1 MKKTIK
7 QRFFLSLCL
16 LMLFSLFGGGNLAWA
31 EGKTVTYTVSSTS
44 AVTTSGTAP
53 SGSSATFKNT
63 CSTKKQLTKGDKMT
77 LTLSGYAGQKITGLT
92 LSMKSNTNKGA
103 GYLDVKAGTKQL
115 AAIGSSTN
123 GLKFND
129 PAWNGKWSTS
139 YVDVK
144 VPLLVDT
151 YIIKNDEK
159 VVIVIGATA
168 NSLYC
173 ESFELT
179 YEAGGS
185 TPSITTSSS
194 ELTFGNVETSSSK
207 QLSFTLS
214 GQNLT
219 ADASLSITGTDAG
232 YFSVAPTSVS
242 QTDGTIAETDVT
254 VTYAPTAA
262 GTHTATLTIGSGTT
276 IKEISLSGTGIA
288 PLSNYNVSWMV
299 NGAPYTT
306 GNPSTSVKSGGRV
319 TALPTEPDAI
329 GSKVFV
335 GWTNA
340 EIAAAQPTAPT
351 VLFTTP
357 EDAPA
362 VTGEVTYY
370 AVFATQSDSPTTEVL
385 SQTLAYDTWTY
396 GGSTTN
402 KGSYRLFHTGGY
414 VQSKSFDLSTLSKV
428 VVYGGTFGGSGNN
441 KLNIGD
447 GNNTWK
453 DVTVSGSEETGVNTF
468 TGRSPLSGEG
478 VLKITSQSGT
488 ATGKTVTGVRISKV
502 DIYTLA
508 YSYTDYVTTISTSAA
523 TVTFDAGANG
533 TCATASL
540 TETAAGAGVTLPEC
554 VGNEGYRFMGWS
566 TSETPTSADAGQA
579 GETYYPSADCTLYA
593 YYKQLYTVS
602 IEEPAN
608 GTIEVKHGENEV
620 ANGDNFLAGDV
631 LTITATPA
639 AGYKFRNLQVED
651 GSTHTYTASNV
662 KEWTMNE
669 ANITISAKFDEITYS
684 TITKVVNGVPTTEQ
698 VENGTEISFTD
709 PEAASIPTG
718 YVFMGWTETP
728 VVGTQLDAP
737 TLVSSPVTASTDAT
751 YYAVFAVAKETTVVF
766 DPNKVKSNSELT
778 WEQNGI
784 TLKLS
789 SGTLY
794 TTGTPKTFTVYNGST
809 NNFTV
814 TSTVGNLKQLTATIS
829 GTNYKINS
837 LGLTSGAKLTTSGT
851 TQTITFTRDLTEVV
865 CPATSGNQIRLTKL
879 EVQAVASPT
888 DYCTTI
894 PDVELAV
901 GATGYATLYYSNF
914 DLVVPENTEAYTFGS
929 VDGALVESKTYA
941 EGTVIPA
948 GEAVVVYTINTVPCT
963 LNFKKGI
970 ATLAR
975 DASSQLAGTD
985 EETAITPDADYYFY
999 GLSLNSSNDVN
1010 SVGFYWM
1017 TTDGAAFPNGA
1028 HKAYL
1033 KILKSEFTGAM
1044 AVKGFAFKGTTTG
1057 VESVESNNHA
1067 PQVIYDLAGRRV
1079 SKAEKGIYIINGKKV
1094 IK

>member
-16 LMLFSLFGGGNLAWA
+16 LMLFSFFGGCNLAWA
-31 EGKTVTYTVSSTS
+31 EGTTVTYTVSSKS

-63 CSTKKQLTKGDKMT
+63 YSGSIKEQLTKGDKMT

-92 LSMKSNTNKGA
+92 LYMKSNKSDGS
-103 GYLDVKAGTKQL
+103 GYLDVKADKKQL
-115 AAIGSSTN
+115 AAIGSSKSGVSFSN
-123 GLKFND
+123 A
-129 PAWNGKWSTS
+129 AWHGSYSQS

-144 VPLLVDT
+144 VSLDKT
-151 YIIKNDEK
+151 YIIQNGED
-159 VVIVIGATA
+159 VVIVIGATV

-173 ESFELT
+173 QSFTLT

-185 TPSITTSSS
+185 STP
-194 ELTFGNVETSSSK
+194 L
-207 QLSFTLS
+207 
-214 GQNLT
+214 
-219 ADASLSITGTDAG
+219 
-232 YFSVAPTSVS
+232 PT
-242 QTDGTIAETDVT
+242 
-254 VTYAPTAA
+254 
-262 GTHTATLTIGSGTT
+262 
-276 IKEISLSGTGIA
+276 
-288 PLSNYNVSWMV
+288 YNVSWKV
-299 NGAPYTT
+299 NGEPAI
-306 GNPSTSVKSGGRV
+306 GNPSTSVKSGESV
-319 TALPTEPDAI
+319 TALPTKPAAI

-414 VQSKSFDLSTLSKV
+414 VQSKRFDLSTLSKV

-468 TGRSPLSGEG
+468 TGGSPLSGEG

-508 YSYTDYVTTISTSAA
+508 YSYTDYVTTISSSPV
-523 TVTFDAGANG
+523 TVTFNAGANG

-566 TSETPTSADAGQA
+566 TSETLTSADAGQA

-593 YYKQLYTVS
+593 YYKQQYTVT

-620 ANGDNFLAGDV
+620 ASGDNFLAGDV

-684 TITKVVNGVPTTEQ
+684 TITKVVNGVSTTEQ
-698 VENGTEISFTD
+698 VENGTEIPFTD
-709 PEAASIPTG
+709 PEASAIPTG

-766 DPNKVKSNSELT
+766 DPNTVESNRELT

-789 SGTLY
+789 AGQLY
-794 TTGTPKTFTVYNGST
+794 TTGTPKTFTVTKGST

-829 GTNYKINS
+829 GTNYKINIS
-837 LGLTSGAKLTTSGT
+837 GLTDGAKLTTNGT
-851 TQTITFTRDLTEVV
+851 TQTITFTQDLTEVV
-865 CPATSGNQIRLTKL
+865 CPATRKNQIRLTKL

-894 PDVELAV
+894 PDVQLSV

-929 VDGALVESKTYA
+929 VDGALVESKRYE

-948 GEAVVVYTINTVPCT
+948 GEAVVVYTANDVPCT

-970 ATLAR
+970 ATAAC

-999 GLSLNSSNDVN
+999 GLSLNSSNDLN

-1017 TTDGAAFPNGA
+1017 TTDGAAFTNGA

-1033 KILKSEFTGAM
+1033 KILKSEFTGMLAI
-1044 AVKGFAFKGTTTG
+1044 KGFAFNGTTTG
-1057 VESVESNNHA
+1057 VESVESSNHA
-1067 PQVIYDLAGRRV
+1067 PQPIYDLTGRRV

>member
-31 EGKTVTYTVSSTS
+31 QGTTVTYTVSSQS
-44 AVTTSGTAP
+44 AVTTTSGTAP
-53 SGSSATFKNT
+53 DVSSATFTNT
-63 CSTKKQLTKGDKMT
+63 YSTKDQLTKGNKMT

-92 LSMKSNTNKGA
+92 LSMKSNKSSGA

-115 AAIGSSTN
+115 AAIGSSTGGVSFSN
-123 GLKFND
+123 T
-129 PAWNGKWSTS
+129 AWHGSWSQS
-139 YVDVK
+139 YVDVE
-144 VPLLVDT
+144 VSLSDDT
-151 YIIKNDEK
+151 YIIQDGEK
-159 VVIVIGATA
+159 VVIVIGATTS
-168 NSLYC
+168 SLFC
-173 ESFELT
+173 QSFTLT

-185 TPSITTSSS
+185 STP
-194 ELTFGNVETSSSK
+194 LP
-207 QLSFTLS
+207 
-214 GQNLT
+214 
-219 ADASLSITGTDAG
+219 D
-232 YFSVAPTSVS
+232 
-242 QTDGTIAETDVT
+242 
-254 VTYAPTAA
+254 
-262 GTHTATLTIGSGTT
+262 
-276 IKEISLSGTGIA
+276 
-288 PLSNYNVSWMV
+288 YNVSWMV
-299 NGAPYTT
+299 NGASYTA
-306 GNPSTSVKSGGRV
+306 GDPSTSVKSGGRV
-319 TALPTEPDAI
+319 TALPTEPAAI
-329 GSKVFV
+329 GSKEFV

-340 EIAAAQPTAPT
+340 PIAAAQPTAPT

-396 GGSTTN
+396 GGSTTD
-402 KGSYRLFHTGGY
+402 KGTINPSYRLFHEGGY
-414 VQSKSFDLSTLSKV
+414 VQSKSFDLSTLTQV
-428 VVYGGTFGGSGNN
+428 VVYGGTFGGDDYNT
-441 KLNIGD
+441 LEIGD
-447 GNNTWK
+447 GTNIWK
-453 DVTVSGSEETGVNTF
+453 TVTVSGSSQTGKNIF
-468 TGRSPLSGEG
+468 TDGSPLSGEG

-488 ATGKTVTGVRISKV
+488 TSDKGVRISKIE
-502 DIYTLA
+502 IYTLS
-508 YSYTDYVTTISTSAA
+508 YSYTDYVTTISSSPV
-523 TVTFDAGANG
+523 TVTFNAGANG
-533 TCATASL
+533 TCATESL
-540 TETAAGAGVTLPEC
+540 TETAAGAGVTLPACEA
-554 VGNEGYRFMGWS
+554 NAGYQFVGWS

-579 GETYYPSADCTLYA
+579 GATYYPSKDRMLYA
-593 YYKQLYTVS
+593 YYKKLYTVT

-608 GTIEVKHGENEV
+608 GTIVVKHGENVV
-620 ANGDNFLAGDV
+620 ASGEQFVAGDV

-639 AGYKFRNLQVED
+639 EGYKFRYVQVED
-651 GSTHTYTASNV
+651 GTPHTYTASNV
-662 KEWTMNE
+662 KEWTMAE

-684 TITKVVNGVPTTEQ
+684 TITKVVNGVSTTEQ

-718 YVFMGWTETP
+718 YVFMGWTATA
-728 VVGTQLDAP
+728 VDGKQDDAP
-737 TLVSSPVTASTDAT
+737 TLVSSPVKASTDAT

-766 DPNKVKSNSELT
+766 DPNTVESNSGLT

-789 SGTLY
+789 RGQLY
-794 TTGTPKTFTVYNGST
+794 TKGTPKTFTVDKGSE

-814 TSTVGNLKQLTATIS
+814 TSTVGNLKKLTATIS

-837 LGLTSGAKLTTSGT
+837 SGLTSGAKLTTNGT
-851 TQTITFTRDLTEVV
+851 TQTITFTQDLTEVV
-865 CPATSGNQIRLTKL
+865 CPATRGYQIRLTKL

-894 PDVELAV
+894 PDVQLAV
-901 GATGYATLYYSNF
+901 GATSYATLYYSNF
-914 DLVVPENTEAYTFGS
+914 DLVVPENAEAYTFGS
-929 VDGALVESKTYA
+929 VDGTLMESKTYA

-970 ATLAR
+970 ATVDC

-985 EETAITPDADYYFY
+985 EETKIASDADYYFY
-999 GLSLNSSNDVN
+999 GLSLNSNSDIN

-1017 TTDGAAFPNGA
+1017 VDGGAAFTNGA

-1033 KILKSEFTGAM
+1033 KIPKSEFASTQP
-1044 AVKGFAFKGTTTG
+1044 VKGFAFKGTTTG
-1057 VESVESNNHA
+1057 VESVESSNNA
-1067 PQVIYDLAGRRV
+1067 PQAIYDLTGRRV

>member
-31 EGKTVTYTVSSTS
+31 EGKTVTYTVSSKS
-44 AVTTSGTAP
+44 AVTSTSDTAP
-53 SGSSATFKNT
+53 DGSSATFTNT
-63 CSTKKQLTKGDKMT
+63 YSTKEQLTKNNKMT

-92 LSMKSNTNKGA
+92 LSMKSNSSSGA

-115 AAIGSSTN
+115 AAIGSSKSGVSFSN
-123 GLKFND
+123 A
-129 PAWNGKWSTS
+129 AWHGSYSTS
-139 YVDVK
+139 YVNVK
-144 VPLLVDT
+144 VSLSDDT
-151 YIIKNDEK
+151 YIIQKGED

-173 ESFELT
+173 QSFTLT
-179 YEAGGS
+179 YESGGS
-185 TPSITTSSS
+185 S
-194 ELTFGNVETSSSK
+194 E
-207 QLSFTLS
+207 
-214 GQNLT
+214 
-219 ADASLSITGTDAG
+219 
-232 YFSVAPTSVS
+232 
-242 QTDGTIAETDVT
+242 
-254 VTYAPTAA
+254 
-262 GTHTATLTIGSGTT
+262 
-276 IKEISLSGTGIA
+276 
-288 PLSNYNVSWMV
+288 PLPNYNVSWMV
-299 NGAPYTT
+299 NGESYTT
-306 GNPSTSVKSGGRV
+306 GNPSTSVKEGESV
-319 TALPTEPDAI
+319 TVLPTEPAAI
-329 GSKVFV
+329 GSKEFV

-340 EIAAAQPTAPT
+340 PIAAAQPTAPT

-362 VTGEVTYY
+362 VTGKVTYY
-370 AVFATQSDSPTTEVL
+370 AVFATQSDALTEVL

-396 GGSTTN
+396 GGSTTD

-414 VQSKSFDLSTLSKV
+414 VQSKSFDLSTLTKV
-428 VVYGGTFGGSGNN
+428 VVYGGTFGGDGYNT
-441 KLNIGD
+441 LEIGD
-447 GNNTWK
+447 DTHIWK
-453 DVTVSGSEETGVNTF
+453 TVKVSGKEETGVNTF
-468 TGRSPLSGEG
+468 TKGSALSGKG
-478 VLKITSQSGT
+478 VLKITSKSGT
-488 ATGKTVTGVRISKV
+488 ASDKGVRISKV

-508 YSYTDYVTTISTSAA
+508 HSYTDYVTTISSSPV
-523 TVTFDAGANG
+523 TVTFNAGANG
-533 TCATASL
+533 TCETPSL
-540 TETAAGAGVTLPEC
+540 TETSAGAGVTLPVC
-554 VGNEGYRFMGWS
+554 VAKEGYKFVGWS
-566 TSETPTSADAGQA
+566 TSKTPTSADVGQA
-579 GETYYPSADCTLYA
+579 GDTYYPSADCTLYA
-593 YYKQLYTVS
+593 YYKQLYTVT
-602 IEEPAN
+602 INEPAN
-608 GTIEVKHGENEV
+608 GTIEVKHGENVV
-620 ANGDNFLAGDV
+620 ASGDKFLAGDV

-639 AGYKFRNLQVED
+639 EGYKFRNLQVED

-669 ANITISAKFDEITYS
+669 ANITISAHFDKITYS
-684 TITKVVNGVPTTEQ
+684 TITKVVNGVPTPEL

-728 VVGTQLDAP
+728 VVGTQLNAP

-766 DPNKVKSNSELT
+766 DPNTVESNPKLT

-789 SGTLY
+789 AGQLY
-794 TTGTPKTFTVYNGST
+794 TGTTKTFTVTNGSA

-829 GTNYKINS
+829 GKNYKINS
-837 LGLTSGAKLTTSGT
+837 SGLTDGAKLTTNGT
-851 TQTITFTRDLTEVV
+851 TQTITFTQDLTEVV
-865 CPATSGNQIRLTKL
+865 CPATRDYQIRLTNL

-894 PDVELAV
+894 PDVQLAV

-929 VDGALVESKTYA
+929 VDGALVESKRYD

-948 GEAVVVYTINTVPCT
+948 GEAVVVHTTNDVPCT
-963 LNFKKGI
+963 LNFKQGV
-970 ATLAR
+970 ALAAC
-975 DASSQLAGTD
+975 DTNNQLSGTD
-985 EETAITPDADYYFY
+985 EATAITPDADYYFY
-999 GLSLNSSNDVN
+999 GLSLNSSNDIN

-1017 TTDGAAFPNGA
+1017 AADGAAFTNGA

-1033 KILKSEFTGAM
+1033 KIPKSEFTGMLAI
-1044 AVKGFAFKGTTTG
+1044 KGFAFNGTTTG
-1057 VESVESNNHA
+1057 VESVESSNHA

>member
-16 LMLFSLFGGGNLAWA
+16 LMLFSLFGGCNLAWA
-31 EGKTVTYTVSSTS
+31 QGTRVVYKVSSTS

-53 SGSSATFKNT
+53 DGSSATFTNT
-63 CSTKKQLTKGDKMT
+63 YSTKEQLTKNNKMT

-92 LSMKSNTNKGA
+92 LSMKSNSSSGA

-115 AAIGSSTN
+115 AAIGSSSSGVN
-123 GLKFND
+123 FNNKS
-129 PAWNGKWSTS
+129 WHGSYSKS
-139 YVDVK
+139 YVNVEVSLSD
-144 VPLLVDT
+144 DT
-151 YIIKNDEK
+151 YIIQKGED

-168 NSLYC
+168 SSLFC
-173 ESFELT
+173 QSFTLT

-185 TPSITTSSS
+185 S
-194 ELTFGNVETSSSK
+194 E
-207 QLSFTLS
+207 
-214 GQNLT
+214 
-219 ADASLSITGTDAG
+219 
-232 YFSVAPTSVS
+232 
-242 QTDGTIAETDVT
+242 
-254 VTYAPTAA
+254 
-262 GTHTATLTIGSGTT
+262 
-276 IKEISLSGTGIA
+276 
-288 PLSNYNVSWMV
+288 PLPDYNVSWMV
-299 NGAPYTT
+299 NGASYTD
-306 GNPSTSVKSGGRV
+306 GDPSTSVKSGERV
-319 TALPTEPDAI
+319 TALPTEPAAI
-329 GSKVFV
+329 GTKKFV

-340 EIAAAQPTAPT
+340 QIAAAQPTAPA

-357 EDAPA
+357 ENAPA
-362 VTGEVTYY
+362 VTDHVTYY
-370 AVFATQSDSPTTEVL
+370 AVFATGSVTSDAKSLSDITDGGVYHIVATQSGTNYYLKANQKEG
-385 SQTLAYDTWTY
+385 A
-396 GGSTTN
+396 GKRGSTTKVAEAGEFILEGSGDTWAIKVKGTEYYMALN
-402 KGSYRLFHTGGY
+402 NSTSASVIYQKDAVKYTVTDKTNAMKFVIGKRQLCLNGGTTSNFGSYADTYDGA
-414 VQSKSFDLSTLSKV
+414 
-428 VVYGGTFGGSGNN
+428 VYIWLKG
-441 KLNIGD
+441 IG
-447 GNNTWK
+447 
-453 DVTVSGSEETGVNTF
+453 
-468 TGRSPLSGEG
+468 
-478 VLKITSQSGT
+478 
-488 ATGKTVTGVRISKV
+488 
-502 DIYTLA
+502 
-508 YSYTDYVTTISTSAA
+508 SYTDYVTTISSSPV
-523 TVTFDAGANG
+523 TVTFNAGANG

-540 TETAAGAGVTLPEC
+540 TETAAGAGVTLPAC
-554 VGNEGYRFMGWS
+554 AKEGYKFVGWS

-579 GETYYPSADCTLYA
+579 GETYHPSVDCTLYA
-593 YYKQLYTVS
+593 YYKQLYTVT

-608 GTIEVKHGENEV
+608 GTIVVKHGENV
-620 ANGDNFLAGDV
+620 VNNSDKFVAGDV

-639 AGYKFRNLQVED
+639 EGYKFRYVQVED
-651 GSTHTYTASNV
+651 GTPHTYTASNV
-662 KEWTMNE
+662 KEWTMAE

-684 TITKVVNGVPTTEQ
+684 TITKVVNGVSTPEL
-698 VENGTEISFTD
+698 VENGTEIPFTN
-709 PEAASIPTG
+709 PNAASIPTG

-766 DPNKVKSNSELT
+766 DPNTVESNPELT

-789 SGTLY
+789 AGRLY
-794 TTGTPKTFTVYNGST
+794 TETPKTFTVYNGSK

-829 GTNYKINS
+829 GTDYKINS
-837 LGLTSGAKLTTSGT
+837 SKLTSGAKLTTNGT
-851 TQTITFTRDLTEVV
+851 TQTITFTQDLTEVV
-865 CPATSGNQIRLTKL
+865 CPATSDYQIRLTRL

-929 VDGALVESKTYA
+929 VDGALVESKRYE

-970 ATLAR
+970 ATAAC

-985 EETAITPDADYYFY
+985 EKTAITPDGAYYFY
-999 GLSLNSSNDVN
+999 GLSLNSGNDIN

-1017 TTDGAAFPNGA
+1017 VADGAAFTNGA

-1033 KILKSEFTGAM
+1033 KIKKSEFASTQP
-1044 AVKGFAFKGTTTG
+1044 VKGFAFKGTTTG
-1057 VESVESNNHA
+1057 VESVESSNHA
-1067 PQVIYDLAGRRV
+1067 PQTIYDLAGRRV

>member
-31 EGKTVTYTVSSTS
+31 KGKTVTYTVSTKSVVT
-44 AVTTSGTAP
+44 TTSGTAP

-63 CSTKKQLTKGDKMT
+63 YSGSIKEQLTKGDKMT
-77 LTLSGYAGQKITGLT
+77 LTLSGYVGKKITGLI
-92 LSMKSNTNKGA
+92 LSMKSNKSGGA
-103 GYLDVKAGTKQL
+103 GYLDVKAGTTQL

-123 GLKFND
+123 GLKFNNA
-129 PAWNGKWSTS
+129 AWNGSYSQS

-144 VPLLVDT
+144 VSLDKT
-151 YIIKNDEK
+151 YIIQNDED

-168 NSLYC
+168 SSLFC
-173 ESFELT
+173 QSFTLT

-185 TPSITTSSS
+185 S
-194 ELTFGNVETSSSK
+194 E
-207 QLSFTLS
+207 
-214 GQNLT
+214 
-219 ADASLSITGTDAG
+219 
-232 YFSVAPTSVS
+232 
-242 QTDGTIAETDVT
+242 
-254 VTYAPTAA
+254 
-262 GTHTATLTIGSGTT
+262 
-276 IKEISLSGTGIA
+276 
-288 PLSNYNVSWMV
+288 PLPNYNVSWMV

-306 GNPSTSVKSGGRV
+306 GNPSTSVKEGESV
-319 TALPTEPDAI
+319 TVLPTKPAAI

-335 GWTNA
+335 GWTDA
-340 EIAAAQPTAPT
+340 QIAAAQPTAPA

-362 VTGEVTYY
+362 VTGKVTYY
-370 AVFATQSDSPTTEVL
+370 AVFATGTVTSDAKSL
-385 SQTLAYDTWTY
+385 SEITDGGVYHIVATKSGTNYYLKANQKA
-396 GGSTTN
+396 GPGKRGSTTN
-402 KGSYRLFHTGGY
+402 VAEAGEFILESSGDTWAIKVKGTEYYMALHNSTSASVIYQNAAANYTVTDQTDAMKFVIGGRQLCLNGSSLANFGSYADTYDGA
-414 VQSKSFDLSTLSKV
+414 
-428 VVYGGTFGGSGNN
+428 VYIWLKG
-441 KLNIGD
+441 IG
-447 GNNTWK
+447 
-453 DVTVSGSEETGVNTF
+453 
-468 TGRSPLSGEG
+468 
-478 VLKITSQSGT
+478 
-488 ATGKTVTGVRISKV
+488 
-502 DIYTLA
+502 
-508 YSYTDYVTTISTSAA
+508 SYTDYVTTISSSPV
-523 TVTFDAGANG
+523 TVTFNAGANG

-540 TETAAGAGVTLPEC
+540 TETAAGAGVTLPAC
-554 VGNEGYRFMGWS
+554 VAKEGYVFVGWS

-579 GETYYPSADCTLYA
+579 GETYYPSKDCTLYA
-593 YYKQLYTVS
+593 YYKQQYTVT

-608 GTIEVKHGENEV
+608 GTIEVKHGENV
-620 ANGDNFLAGDV
+620 VNSGDKFLAGDV

-639 AGYKFRNLQVED
+639 ERYKFRNLQVED
-651 GSTHTYTASNV
+651 GTTHTFTASNV
-662 KEWTMNE
+662 KEWTMTE
-669 ANITISAKFDEITYS
+669 ANTTISANFDAITYS
-684 TITKVVNGVPTTEQ
+684 TITKVVNGVSTPEL

-737 TLVSSPVTASTDAT
+737 TLVSSPVKASTNAT

-766 DPNKVKSNSELT
+766 DPNTVESNTKLT

-789 SGTLY
+789 AGRLY
-794 TTGTPKTFTVYNGST
+794 TTGTPKTFTVYNGSK

-829 GTNYKINS
+829 GTDYKINS
-837 LGLTSGAKLTTSGT
+837 SKLTSGAKLTTNGT
-851 TQTITFTRDLTEVV
+851 TQTITFTQDLTEVV
-865 CPATSGNQIRLTKL
+865 CPATSDYQIRLTRL

-894 PDVELAV
+894 PDVQLTV

-929 VDGALVESKTYA
+929 VDGALVESETYA
-941 EGTVIPA
+941 ADAVIPA
-948 GEAVVVYTINTVPCT
+948 GEAVVVHTNVPCT
-963 LNFKKGI
+963 LNFKKGN
-970 ATLAR
+970 ATVAR
-975 DASSQLAGTD
+975 DANNQLAGTD
-985 EETAITPDADYYFY
+985 EETKIASDEAYYFY
-999 GLSLNSSNDVN
+999 GLSLNSSNDIN

-1017 TTDGAAFPNGA
+1017 AADGAAFTNGA

-1033 KILKSEFTGAM
+1033 KIPKSEFTGAM

-1057 VESVESNNHA
+1057 VESVESNNKA

>member
-31 EGKTVTYTVSSTS
+31 QKTETITLADGTYKSGTIVWAGNCCTITQEQGSGSDKVNKSYVSLPRWYTSHVITFAAKEGYTLTGVTIVVTDAKYVNPLSESTYSSGASASASGTTVTI
-44 AVTTSGTAP
+44 TTSGDFTVTMSAQ
-53 SGSSATFKNT
+53 SRISS
-63 CSTKKQLTKGDKMT
+63 
-77 LTLSGYAGQKITGLT
+77 IT
-92 LSMKSNTNKGA
+92 
-103 GYLDVKAGTKQL
+103 V
-115 AAIGSSTN
+115 
-123 GLKFND
+123 
-129 PAWNGKWSTS
+129 S
-139 YVDVK
+139 YVANNEPALETNPDG
-144 VPLLVDT
+144 PL
-151 YIIKNDEK
+151 
-159 VVIVIGATA
+159 
-168 NSLYC
+168 S
-173 ESFELT
+173 
-179 YEAGGS
+179 
-185 TPSITTSSS
+185 
-194 ELTFGNVETSSSK
+194 FGNVETSSSK
-207 QLSFTLS
+207 QLIFTLS

-219 ADASLSITGTDAG
+219 ADATLSIDGTDKG
-232 YFSVAPTSVS
+232 YFSVAPASVS
-242 QTDGTIAETDVT
+242 PTEGTIAGTDVT
-254 VTYAPTAA
+254 VTYTPTAV
-262 GTHTATLTIGSGTT
+262 GSHTATLTIASSGATT
-276 IKEISLSGTGIA
+276 KEIALSGTCL
-288 PLSNYNVSWMV
+288 PTYNVSWMV
-299 NGAPYTT
+299 NGVSYTT
-306 GNPSTSVKSGGRV
+306 GNPSTSVKEGESV
-319 TALPTEPDAI
+319 TALPTEPAAI
-329 GSKVFV
+329 GTKKFV
-335 GWTNA
+335 GWTN
-340 EIAAAQPTAPT
+340 EQIAADQSTAPT
-351 VLFTTP
+351 LLFTTP

-362 VTGEVTYY
+362 VTGNVTYH
-370 AVFATQSDSPTTEVL
+370 AVFATEAMGSSAWKRIK
-385 SQTLAYDTWTY
+385 TLADITD
-396 GGSTTN
+396 
-402 KGSYRLFHTGGY
+402 GSYVIKNADYILPNANSSKAPTVVAAPAISGETITGEVDASMIWSFTTTGTANQFY
-414 VQSKSFDLSTLSKV
+414 VKNADGSYLYENNDNNGIRVGKTSSDKW
-428 VVYGGTFGGSGNN
+428 TFA
-441 KLNIGD
+441 
-447 GNNTWK
+447 
-453 DVTVSGSEETGVNTF
+453 VNTADYF
-468 TGRSPLSGEG
+468 SMKGAKNNRYCATYNNQDWRSY
-478 VLKITSQSGT
+478 TS
-488 ATGKTVTGVRISKV
+488 ATSTNYANGGKLELYKLTIEK
-502 DIYTLA
+502 
-508 YSYTDYVTTISTSAA
+508 SYTDYVTTISSSAA
-523 TVTFDAGANG
+523 TVTFDAGTNG
-533 TCATASL
+533 TCATESL
-540 TETAAGAGVTLPEC
+540 TETSAGAGVTLPAC
-554 VGNEGYRFMGWS
+554 VANDGYQFVGWS

-579 GETYYPSADCTLYA
+579 GDTYYPGVDCTLYA
-593 YYKQLYTVS
+593 YYKQLYTVT

-608 GTIEVKHGENEV
+608 GTIEVKHGENV
-620 ANGDNFLAGDV
+620 VNSGDKFLAGDV

-684 TITKVVNGVPTTEQ
+684 TITKVVNGVSTPEL
-698 VENGTEISFTD
+698 VENGTAIPFVD
-709 PEAASIPTG
+709 PAAASIPTG

-728 VVGTQLDAP
+728 VVGTQPDAP

-751 YYAVFAVAKETTVVF
+751 YYAVFAFAKETTVVF
-766 DPNKVKSNSELT
+766 DPNTVESNPELT

-789 SGTLY
+789 AGQLY
-794 TTGTPKTFTVYNGST
+794 TGTTKTFTVTKGST

-814 TSTVGNLKQLTATIS
+814 TSTVGNLKKLTATIS
-829 GTNYKINS
+829 DTNYKINS
-837 LGLTSGAKLTTSGT
+837 SKLTSGAKLTTNGT
-851 TQTITFTRDLTEVV
+851 TQTITFTQDLTKVV
-865 CPATSGNQIRLTKL
+865 CPATSNYQIRLTKL

-929 VDGALVESKTYA
+929 VDGELMESKRYD

-970 ATLAR
+970 ATAAC

-999 GLSLNSSNDVN
+999 GLSLNSSNDLN

-1017 TTDGAAFPNGA
+1017 AADGAAFTNGE

-1079 SKAEKGIYIINGKKV
+1079 SKAEKGLYIINGKKV

>member
-16 LMLFSLFGGGNLAWA
+16 LMLFSFFGGCNLAWA
-31 EGKTVTYTVSSTS
+31 EGTTVTYTVSSTS
-44 AVTTSGTAP
+44 AVTITSGTAP

-63 CSTKKQLTKGDKMT
+63 YSSTKEQLTAGHQMT
-77 LTLSGYAGQKITGLT
+77 LTLSGYAGQKITGLS
-92 LSMKSNTNKGA
+92 LSMKSNKSSGA

-123 GLKFND
+123 GLKFNNA
-129 PAWNGKWSTS
+129 AWHGSWSQS
-139 YVDVK
+139 YVDVE
-144 VPLLVDT
+144 VSLLDDT
-151 YIIKNDEK
+151 YIIPNGEK

-168 NSLYC
+168 SSLFC
-173 ESFELT
+173 QSFTLT

-185 TPSITTSSS
+185 S
-194 ELTFGNVETSSSK
+194 E
-207 QLSFTLS
+207 
-214 GQNLT
+214 
-219 ADASLSITGTDAG
+219 
-232 YFSVAPTSVS
+232 
-242 QTDGTIAETDVT
+242 
-254 VTYAPTAA
+254 
-262 GTHTATLTIGSGTT
+262 
-276 IKEISLSGTGIA
+276 
-288 PLSNYNVSWMV
+288 PLPDYNVSWKV
-299 NGAPYTT
+299 NGASYTT

-319 TALPTEPDAI
+319 TALPTEPAAI

-335 GWTNA
+335 GWTD
-340 EIAAAQPTAPT
+340 EPIAAAQPTAPA

-362 VTGEVTYY
+362 VTGKVTYY
-370 AVFATQSDSPTTEVL
+370 AVFATGSVTSDAKSL
-385 SQTLAYDTWTY
+385 SEITNGGVYHIVATKSGTNYYLKANQNA
-396 GGSTTN
+396 GAGKRGSTTDVSEAGEFILESSGDTWAIKVKGTEYYMALN
-402 KGSYRLFHTGGY
+402 GDNASVTYQTTAANYTVTDKTNAMKFVDGDRQLCLNGSSLANFGSYAINT
-414 VQSKSFDLSTLSKV
+414 SNP
-428 VVYGGTFGGSGNN
+428 VYIWLEGSDN
-441 KLNIGD
+441 
-447 GNNTWK
+447 
-453 DVTVSGSEETGVNTF
+453 
-468 TGRSPLSGEG
+468 
-478 VLKITSQSGT
+478 
-488 ATGKTVTGVRISKV
+488 
-502 DIYTLA
+502 
-508 YSYTDYVTTISTSAA
+508 YTDYVTTISSSPV
-523 TVTFDAGANG
+523 TVTFDVGTNG
-533 TCATASL
+533 TCATGSL
-540 TETAAGAGVTLPEC
+540 TETSAGAGVTLPAC
-554 VGNEGYRFMGWS
+554 VANDGYRFVGWS

-593 YYKQLYTVS
+593 YYKQLYTVT

-608 GTIEVKHGENEV
+608 GTIEVKHGENV
-620 ANGDNFLAGDV
+620 VNSGDKFLAGDV

-639 AGYKFRNLQVED
+639 EGYKFRYVQVED
-651 GSTHTYTASNV
+651 GTPHTYTASNV
-662 KEWTMNE
+662 KEWTMGE

-684 TITKVVNGVPTTEQ
+684 TITKVVNGVSTPEL

-728 VVGTQLDAP
+728 VVGTQPDAP

-766 DPNKVKSNSELT
+766 DPNKVKSNPELT

-789 SGTLY
+789 AGQLY
-794 TTGTPKTFTVYNGST
+794 TTGTPKTFTVYNGS
-809 NNFTV
+809 NFTV

-829 GTNYKINS
+829 GKNYKINS
-837 LGLTSGAKLTTSGT
+837 SGLTDEAKLTTNGT

-865 CPATSGNQIRLTKL
+865 CPATRDYQIRLTNL

-894 PDVELAV
+894 PDVQLAV

-929 VDGALVESKTYA
+929 VDGALVESKRYD

-970 ATLAR
+970 ATAAC

-985 EETAITPDADYYFY
+985 EKTAITPDADYYFY
-999 GLSLNSSNDVN
+999 GLSLNSSNDLN

-1017 TTDGAAFPNGA
+1017 TTDGAAFTNGA

-1033 KILKSEFTGAM
+1033 KILKSEFTGMLAI
-1044 AVKGFAFKGTTTG
+1044 KGFAFNGTTTG
-1057 VESVESNNHA
+1057 VESVESNNKA

>member
-16 LMLFSLFGGGNLAWA
+16 LMLFSFFGGCNLAWA
-31 EGKTVTYTVSSTS
+31 EGTTVTYTVYSTS
-44 AVTTSGTAP
+44 KVTTSDTAP

-63 CSTKKQLTKGDKMT
+63 YTTKDKLTKGNKMT
-77 LTLSGYAGQKITGLT
+77 LTLSGYAGKKITGLS
-92 LSMKSNTNKGA
+92 LSMKSNTDKGA
-103 GYLDVKAGTKQL
+103 GYLDVKAGKKQL
-115 AAIGSSTN
+115 AAIGSSSSGVN
-123 GLKFND
+123 FNNKS
-129 PAWNGKWSTS
+129 WHGSYSTS
-139 YVDVK
+139 YVNVEVSLSD
-144 VPLLVDT
+144 DT
-151 YIIKNDEK
+151 YIIQKGED

-173 ESFELT
+173 QSFTLT
-179 YEAGGS
+179 YESGGS
-185 TPSITTSSS
+185 S
-194 ELTFGNVETSSSK
+194 E
-207 QLSFTLS
+207 
-214 GQNLT
+214 
-219 ADASLSITGTDAG
+219 
-232 YFSVAPTSVS
+232 
-242 QTDGTIAETDVT
+242 
-254 VTYAPTAA
+254 
-262 GTHTATLTIGSGTT
+262 
-276 IKEISLSGTGIA
+276 
-288 PLSNYNVSWMV
+288 PLPDYNVSWMV
-299 NGAPYTT
+299 NGESYTT
-306 GNPSTSVKSGGRV
+306 GNPSTSVKEGESV
-319 TALPTEPDAI
+319 TVLPTEPAAI
-329 GSKVFV
+329 GSKEFV
-335 GWTNA
+335 GWTSA
-340 EIAAAQPTAPT
+340 PIAAAQPTAPT

-362 VTGEVTYY
+362 VTGKVTYH
-370 AVFATQSDSPTTEVL
+370 AVFATQSDALTEVL

-414 VQSKSFDLSTLSKV
+414 VQSKSFDLSTLTKV
-428 VVYGGTFGGSGNN
+428 VVYGGTFGGDSYNT
-441 KLNIGD
+441 LEIGD
-447 GNNTWK
+447 GTHIWK
-453 DVTVSGSEETGVNTF
+453 TVKVSGKEETGVNTF
-468 TGRSPLSGEG
+468 TEGSPLSGGG
-478 VLKITSQSGT
+478 VLKITSKSGT
-488 ATGKTVTGVRISKV
+488 ASDKGVRISKV

-508 YSYTDYVTTISTSAA
+508 HSYTDYVTTISSSPV
-523 TVTFDAGANG
+523 TVTFNAGANG
-533 TCATASL
+533 TCETPSL
-540 TETAAGAGVTLPEC
+540 TETVAGAGVTLPEC

-593 YYKQLYTVS
+593 YYKQQYTVT

-620 ANGDNFLAGDV
+620 ASGDNFLAGDV

-684 TITKVVNGVPTTEQ
+684 TITKVVNGVSTPEL
-698 VENGTEISFTD
+698 VENGTEISFTA
-709 PEAASIPTG
+709 PAAASIPTG

-766 DPNKVKSNSELT
+766 DPNTVKSNPELT

-789 SGTLY
+789 AGLLY
-794 TTGTPKTFTVYNGST
+794 TTGTPKTFTVTKGSA

-814 TSTVGNLKQLTATIS
+814 TSTVGNLKKLTATIS
-829 GTNYKINS
+829 GTNYKIDS
-837 LGLTSGAKLTTSGT
+837 SGLTSGAKLTTNST
-851 TQTITFTRDLTEVV
+851 TQTITFTQDLTEVV
-865 CPATSGNQIRLTKL
+865 CPATSGNQIRLTRL

-929 VDGALVESKTYA
+929 VDGALVESKRYD

-948 GEAVVVYTINTVPCT
+948 GEAVVVYTANDVPCT

-970 ATLAR
+970 ATFAC

-999 GLSLNSSNDVN
+999 GLSLNSSNDLN

-1017 TTDGAAFPNGA
+1017 TADGAAFTNGA

-1033 KILKSEFTGAM
+1033 KILKSEFTGMLAI
-1044 AVKGFAFKGTTTG
+1044 KGFAFNGTTTG
-1057 VESVESNNHA
+1057 VESVESNNNA
-1067 PQVIYDLAGRRV
+1067 PQPIYDLTGRRV

>member
-16 LMLFSLFGGGNLAWA
+16 LMLFSLFGGCNLAWA
-31 EGKTVTYTVSSTS
+31 QGTRVVYKVSSTS

-53 SGSSATFKNT
+53 SGSSATFNNT
-63 CSTKKQLTKGDKMT
+63 HTTKDQLTKDKTMT
-77 LTLSGYAGQKITGLT
+77 LTLSGYAGKKITGLS
-92 LSMKSNTNKGA
+92 LSMKSNKSSGA

-115 AAIGSSTN
+115 AAIGSSSSGVN
-123 GLKFND
+123 FSEKSWHGS
-129 PAWNGKWSTS
+129 WSQS
-139 YVDVK
+139 YVDVEVSLDK
-144 VPLLVDT
+144 T
-151 YIIKNDEK
+151 YIIQNGED
-159 VVIVIGATA
+159 VVIVIGATV

-173 ESFELT
+173 QSFTLT

-185 TPSITTSSS
+185 STP
-194 ELTFGNVETSSSK
+194 L
-207 QLSFTLS
+207 
-214 GQNLT
+214 
-219 ADASLSITGTDAG
+219 
-232 YFSVAPTSVS
+232 PT
-242 QTDGTIAETDVT
+242 
-254 VTYAPTAA
+254 
-262 GTHTATLTIGSGTT
+262 
-276 IKEISLSGTGIA
+276 
-288 PLSNYNVSWMV
+288 YNVSWKV
-299 NGAPYTT
+299 NGEPAI
-306 GNPSTSVKSGGRV
+306 GNPSTSVKSGESV
-319 TALPTEPDAI
+319 TVLPTEPAAI
-329 GSKVFV
+329 GSKEFV

-340 EIAAAQPTAPT
+340 PIAAAQPTAPT

-362 VTGEVTYY
+362 VTAKVTYY
-370 AVFATQSDSPTTEVL
+370 AVFATQSDALTEVL

-396 GGSTTN
+396 GGSTTD

-414 VQSKSFDLSTLSKV
+414 VQSKSFDLSTLTKV
-428 VVYGGTFGGSGNN
+428 VVYGGTFGGSDNN

-447 GNNTWK
+447 GINTWK
-453 DVTVSGSEETGVNTF
+453 DVTVSGDKQTGVNTF
-468 TGRSPLSGEG
+468 TEGSALSGEG
-478 VLKITSQSGT
+478 VLKITSKSGT
-488 ATGKTVTGVRISKV
+488 AASDKGVRISKV

-508 YSYTDYVTTISTSAA
+508 HSYTDYVTTISSSAV
-523 TVTFDAGANG
+523 TVTFNAGANG

-540 TETAAGAGVTLPEC
+540 TETAAGAGVTLPVC
-554 VGNEGYRFMGWS
+554 VAKEGYKFVGWS

-593 YYKQLYTVS
+593 YYKQLYTVT

-620 ANGDNFLAGDV
+620 ASGDKFLAGDV

-766 DPNKVKSNSELT
+766 DPNTVESNRELT

-789 SGTLY
+789 AGQLY
-794 TTGTPKTFTVYNGST
+794 TGTTKTFTVYNGST

-837 LGLTSGAKLTTSGT
+837 SGLTSGATLITNGT
-851 TQTITFTRDLTEVV
+851 TQTITFTQDLTEVV
-865 CPATSGNQIRLTKL
+865 CPATSKYQIRLTRL

-894 PDVELAV
+894 PDVQLAV
-901 GATGYATLYYSNF
+901 GATGYATLYYSNY
-914 DLVVPENTEAYTFGS
+914 DLVVPENTVAYTFRS
-929 VDGALVESKTYA
+929 ENGALMQSASYDK
-941 EGTVIPA
+941 GTVIPA
-948 GEAVVVYTINTVPCT
+948 GEAVVVHTTNDVPCT
-963 LNFKKGI
+963 LNFKQGV
-970 ATLAR
+970 ALAAC

-999 GLSLNSSNDVN
+999 GLSLNSSNDIN

-1017 TTDGAAFPNGA
+1017 AADGAAFTNGA

-1033 KILKSEFTGAM
+1033 KIPKNEFTGMLAI
-1044 AVKGFAFKGTTTG
+1044 KGFAFNGTTTG

>member
-31 EGKTVTYTVSSTS
+31 EGKTVTYTVSSKS

-53 SGSSATFKNT
+53 SGSSATFNNT
-63 CSTKKQLTKGDKMT
+63 YDTKDQLTKDNKMT

-92 LSMKSNTNKGA
+92 LFMKSNSSSGA

-123 GLKFND
+123 GLKFNNA
-129 PAWNGKWSTS
+129 AWHGSWSQS
-139 YVDVK
+139 YVDVE
-144 VPLLVDT
+144 VSLLDDT
-151 YIIKNDEK
+151 YIIQDGEK

-168 NSLYC
+168 SSLFC
-173 ESFELT
+173 QSFTLT

-185 TPSITTSSS
+185 S
-194 ELTFGNVETSSSK
+194 E
-207 QLSFTLS
+207 
-214 GQNLT
+214 
-219 ADASLSITGTDAG
+219 
-232 YFSVAPTSVS
+232 
-242 QTDGTIAETDVT
+242 
-254 VTYAPTAA
+254 
-262 GTHTATLTIGSGTT
+262 
-276 IKEISLSGTGIA
+276 
-288 PLSNYNVSWMV
+288 PLPDYNVSWKV
-299 NGAPYTT
+299 NGASYTT

-319 TALPTEPDAI
+319 TALPTEPAAI

-335 GWTNA
+335 GWTD
-340 EIAAAQPTAPT
+340 EPIAAAQPTAPA
-351 VLFTTP
+351 VLFTTS

-362 VTGEVTYY
+362 VTDHVTYH
-370 AVFATQSDSPTTEVL
+370 AVFATGSVTSDAKSLSEITNGGVYHIVATESGTNYYL
-385 SQTLAYDTWTY
+385 KANQNA
-396 GGSTTN
+396 GAGKRGSTTDVSEAGEFILEGSGDTWAIKVKGTEYYMALN
-402 KGSYRLFHTGGY
+402 GTSASVTYQNAAANYTVTDKTNAMKFVNGTRQLCLNGGTTTNFGSYAVSHN
-414 VQSKSFDLSTLSKV
+414 DA
-428 VVYGGTFGGSGNN
+428 VYIW
-441 KLNIGD
+441 L
-447 GNNTWK
+447 
-453 DVTVSGSEETGVNTF
+453 
-468 TGRSPLSGEG
+468 EG
-478 VLKITSQSGT
+478 FNC
-488 ATGKTVTGVRISKV
+488 
-502 DIYTLA
+502 
-508 YSYTDYVTTISTSAA
+508 YTDYVTTISTSAA
-523 TVTFDAGANG
+523 TVTFDAGTNG
-533 TCATASL
+533 TCATESL
-540 TETAAGAGVTLPEC
+540 TETSAGAGVTLPAC
-554 VGNEGYRFMGWS
+554 VANDGYRFVGWS

-579 GETYYPSADCTLYA
+579 GDTYYPGVDCTLYA
-593 YYKQLYTVS
+593 YYKQLYTVT

-608 GTIEVKHGENEV
+608 GTIVVKHGENV
-620 ANGDNFLAGDV
+620 VNNGDKFLAGDV

-639 AGYKFRNLQVED
+639 EGYKFRYVQVED

-684 TITKVVNGVPTTEQ
+684 TITKVVNGVSTPEL
-698 VENGTEISFTD
+698 VENGTEIPFANPD
-709 PEAASIPTG
+709 AASIPTG

-728 VVGTQLDAP
+728 VVGKQDDAP

-766 DPNKVKSNSELT
+766 DPNTVESNRELT

-789 SGTLY
+789 AGQLY
-794 TTGTPKTFTVYNGST
+794 TGTPKTFTVTKGST

-814 TSTVGNLKQLTATIS
+814 TSTVGNLKKLTATIS

-837 LGLTSGAKLTTSGT
+837 SGLTSGAKLTTNGT
-851 TQTITFTRDLTEVV
+851 TQTITFTQDLTEVV
-865 CPATSGNQIRLTKL
+865 CPATSKYQIRLTRL

-929 VDGALVESKTYA
+929 VDGALVESVTYA

-948 GEAVVVYTINTVPCT
+948 GEAVVVYTINDVPCT

-970 ATLAR
+970 ATAAC

-985 EETAITPDADYYFY
+985 EATAITPDADYYFY
-999 GLSLNSSNDVN
+999 GLSLNSSNDLN

-1017 TTDGAAFPNGA
+1017 TADGAAFTNGA

-1057 VESVESNNHA
+1057 VESVESNNNA

>member
-16 LMLFSLFGGGNLAWA
+16 LMLFSFFGGCNLAWA
-31 EGKTVTYTVSSTS
+31 EGTTVTYTVSSTS
-44 AVTTSGTAP
+44 EVTTSGTAP
-53 SGSSATFKNT
+53 SRSSATFTNT
-63 CSTKKQLTKGDKMT
+63 YSTKDQLTKGYKMT
-77 LTLSGYAGQKITGLT
+77 LTLSGYAGKKITGLS
-92 LSMKSNTNKGA
+92 LSMKSNKSDGA

-115 AAIGSSTN
+115 AAIGSSTSGVSFSN
-123 GLKFND
+123 A
-129 PAWNGKWSTS
+129 AWNGKWSTS

-144 VPLLVDT
+144 VSLLDDT
-151 YIIKNDEK
+151 YIIQDGED

-173 ESFELT
+173 QSFELT

-185 TPSITTSSS
+185 S
-194 ELTFGNVETSSSK
+194 
-207 QLSFTLS
+207 
-214 GQNLT
+214 
-219 ADASLSITGTDAG
+219 
-232 YFSVAPTSVS
+232 
-242 QTDGTIAETDVT
+242 
-254 VTYAPTAA
+254 
-262 GTHTATLTIGSGTT
+262 
-276 IKEISLSGTGIA
+276 A
-288 PLSNYNVSWMV
+288 PLPNYNVSWKV
-299 NGAPYTT
+299 NGEPAI
-306 GNPSTSVKSGGRV
+306 GNPSTSVKSGESV
-319 TALPTEPDAI
+319 TVLPTEPAAI
-329 GSKVFV
+329 GTKDFV

-340 EIAAAQPTAPT
+340 QIAAAQSTAPT

-362 VTGEVTYY
+362 VTDHVTYY
-370 AVFATQSDSPTTEVL
+370 AVFATQSDALTEVL

-414 VQSKSFDLSTLSKV
+414 VQSKSFDLSTLTKV
-428 VVYGGTFGGSGNN
+428 VVYGGTFGGDGYNT
-441 KLNIGD
+441 LEIGD
-447 GNNTWK
+447 GTNIWK
-453 DVTVSGSEETGVNTF
+453 TVKVSGKEETGVNTF
-468 TGRSPLSGEG
+468 TEGSPLSGED
-478 VLKITSQSGT
+478 VLKITSKSGT
-488 ATGKTVTGVRISKV
+488 ASDKGVRISKV

-508 YSYTDYVTTISTSAA
+508 HCYTDYVTTISSSAV
-523 TVTFDAGANG
+523 TVTFNAGANG

-540 TETAAGAGVTLPEC
+540 TETAAGAGVTLPAC
-554 VGNEGYRFMGWS
+554 VANEGYVFGGWS

-593 YYKQLYTVS
+593 YYKQQYTVT
-602 IEEPAN
+602 IKEPAN
-608 GTIEVKHGENEV
+608 GTIEVKHGENV
-620 ANGDNFLAGDV
+620 VNSGDKFLAGDV

-639 AGYKFRNLQVED
+639 EGYKFRYVQVED
-651 GSTHTYTASNV
+651 GTPHTYKASNV
-662 KEWTMNE
+662 KEWTMAE

-684 TITKVVNGVPTTEQ
+684 TITKVVNGVSTPEL
-698 VENGTEISFTD
+698 VENGTEIPFANPD
-709 PEAASIPTG
+709 AASIPTG

-728 VVGTQLDAP
+728 VVGKQDDAP

-751 YYAVFAVAKETTVVF
+751 YYAVFAVSKRTGNEVWEEITTVPEPGTYAILSESYFMKAEITSSKRFAYGDATPEISTTSPATLTTAPASDCIWEITKPDEYYRIANGSQYAGGTSAKNEGALLDDASRDLAKWTIEHDGSEFSVSNYGRSIASK
-766 DPNKVKSNSELT
+766 DKNNKYLRNNVSYG
-778 WEQNGI
+778 WACYG
-784 TLKLS
+784 
-789 SGTLY
+789 SGTGKAPRLFK
-794 TTGTPKTFTVYNGST
+794 KTNAMV
-809 NNFTV
+809 
-814 TSTVGNLKQLTATIS
+814 L
-829 GTNYKINS
+829 
-837 LGLTSGAKLTTSGT
+837 
-851 TQTITFTRDLTEVV
+851 
-865 CPATSGNQIRLTKL
+865 
-879 EVQAVASPT
+879 T

-929 VDGALVESKTYA
+929 VDGALVESVTYA

-948 GEAVVVYTINTVPCT
+948 GEAVVVYTANDVPCT

-970 ATLAR
+970 ATFAC

-985 EETAITPDADYYFY
+985 EKTAITPDADYYFY
-999 GLSLNSSNDVN
+999 GLSLNSSNDIN

-1017 TTDGAAFPNGA
+1017 TTDGAAFTNGA

-1033 KILKSEFTGAM
+1033 KIPKSEFTGMLAI
-1044 AVKGFAFKGTTTG
+1044 KGFAFNGTTTG
-1057 VESVESNNHA
+1057 VESVESSNHA

>member
-16 LMLFSLFGGGNLAWA
+16 LMLFSFFGGCNLAWA
-31 EGKTVTYTVSSTS
+31 EGTTVTYTVSSKS

-63 CSTKKQLTKGDKMT
+63 YNGSIKEQLTKGDKMT

-92 LSMKSNTNKGA
+92 LYMKSNKSDGS
-103 GYLDVKAGTKQL
+103 GYLDVKAGKKQL
-115 AAIGSSTN
+115 AAIGSSKSGVSFSN
-123 GLKFND
+123 A
-129 PAWNGKWSTS
+129 AWHGSYSQS

-144 VPLLVDT
+144 VSLDKT
-151 YIIKNDEK
+151 YIIQNGED
-159 VVIVIGATA
+159 VVIVIGATV

-173 ESFELT
+173 QSFTLT

-185 TPSITTSSS
+185 STP
-194 ELTFGNVETSSSK
+194 L
-207 QLSFTLS
+207 
-214 GQNLT
+214 
-219 ADASLSITGTDAG
+219 
-232 YFSVAPTSVS
+232 PT
-242 QTDGTIAETDVT
+242 
-254 VTYAPTAA
+254 
-262 GTHTATLTIGSGTT
+262 
-276 IKEISLSGTGIA
+276 
-288 PLSNYNVSWMV
+288 YNVSWKV
-299 NGAPYTT
+299 NGEPAI
-306 GNPSTSVKSGGRV
+306 GNPSTSVKSGESV

-329 GSKVFV
+329 GTKVFV
-335 GWTNA
+335 GWTDA
-340 EIAAAQPTAPT
+340 EIAATQSTAPA

-357 EDAPA
+357 EKAPA
-362 VTGEVTYY
+362 VTDHVTYY
-370 AVFATQSDSPTTEVL
+370 AVFATGTVTSDAKSL
-385 SQTLAYDTWTY
+385 SEITDGGVYHIVATKSGTNYYLKANQNA
-396 GGSTTN
+396 GAGKRGSTTDVSEAGEFILESSGDTWAIKVKGTEYYMALHN
-402 KGSYRLFHTGGY
+402 STSASVIYQNAAAKYTVTDETNAMKFVIGERQLCLNGGTPANFGSYST
-414 VQSKSFDLSTLSKV
+414 SFDISDGA
-428 VVYGGTFGGSGNN
+428 VYIWLKG
-441 KLNIGD
+441 IG
-447 GNNTWK
+447 
-453 DVTVSGSEETGVNTF
+453 
-468 TGRSPLSGEG
+468 
-478 VLKITSQSGT
+478 
-488 ATGKTVTGVRISKV
+488 
-502 DIYTLA
+502 
-508 YSYTDYVTTISTSAA
+508 SYTDYVTTISTSAA
-523 TVTFDAGANG
+523 TVTFDAGTNG
-533 TCATASL
+533 TCATESL
-540 TETAAGAGVTLPEC
+540 TETSAGAGVTLPEC

-593 YYKQLYTVS
+593 YYKQLYTVT
-602 IEEPAN
+602 IEEPAY
-608 GTIEVKHGENEV
+608 GTIVVKHGENV
-620 ANGDNFLAGDV
+620 VNNGDKFLAGDV

-639 AGYKFRNLQVED
+639 EGYKFRYVQVED
-651 GSTHTYTASNV
+651 GTPHTYTASNV
-662 KEWTMNE
+662 KEWTMAE

-698 VENGTEISFTD
+698 VENGTEIPFTA
-709 PEAASIPTG
+709 PAAAGIPTG

-728 VVGTQLDAP
+728 VVGKQDDAP

-766 DPNKVKSNSELT
+766 DPNMVEGNPELT

-789 SGTLY
+789 AGQLY
-794 TTGTPKTFTVYNGST
+794 TTGTPKTFTVTKGST

-814 TSTVGNLKQLTATIS
+814 TSTVGNLKKLTATIS
-829 GTNYKINS
+829 GTNYKINIS
-837 LGLTSGAKLTTSGT
+837 GLTDGAKLTTNGT
-851 TQTITFTRDLTEVV
+851 TQTITFTQDLTEVV
-865 CPATSGNQIRLTKL
+865 CPATSGYQIRLTNL

-894 PDVELAV
+894 PDVQLAV

-929 VDGALVESKTYA
+929 VDGALVESKRYE

-999 GLSLNSSNDVN
+999 GLSLNSSNDLN

-1017 TTDGAAFPNGA
+1017 TTDGAAFTNGA

-1033 KILKSEFTGAM
+1033 KIPKNEFTGMLAI
-1044 AVKGFAFKGTTTG
+1044 KGFAFNGTTTG

>member
-44 AVTTSGTAP
+44 AVPTTSGTAP
-53 SGSSATFKNT
+53 DGSSATFTNT
-63 CSTKKQLTKGDKMT
+63 YSTKDKLTKGNKMT
-77 LTLSGYAGQKITGLT
+77 LTLSGYAGKKITGLT
-92 LSMKSNTNKGA
+92 LSMKSNKSSGA
-103 GYLDVKAGTKQL
+103 GYLDVKAGMKQL
-115 AAIGSSTN
+115 AAIGSSSSGVN
-123 GLKFND
+123 FSEKSWHGS
-129 PAWNGKWSTS
+129 WSQS
-139 YVDVK
+139 YVDVE
-144 VPLLVDT
+144 VSLLDDT
-151 YIIKNDEK
+151 YIIQDGEK

-185 TPSITTSSS
+185 S
-194 ELTFGNVETSSSK
+194 EPL
-207 QLSFTLS
+207 
-214 GQNLT
+214 
-219 ADASLSITGTDAG
+219 
-232 YFSVAPTSVS
+232 PT
-242 QTDGTIAETDVT
+242 
-254 VTYAPTAA
+254 
-262 GTHTATLTIGSGTT
+262 
-276 IKEISLSGTGIA
+276 
-288 PLSNYNVSWMV
+288 YNVSWKV
-299 NGAPYTT
+299 NGEPAI
-306 GNPSTSVKSGGRV
+306 GNPSTSVKSGESV
-319 TALPTEPDAI
+319 TALPTEPAAI

-468 TGRSPLSGEG
+468 TGGSPLSGEG

-508 YSYTDYVTTISTSAA
+508 HSYTDYVTTISSSAV
-523 TVTFDAGANG
+523 TVTFNAGANG

-540 TETAAGAGVTLPEC
+540 TETAAGAGVTLPAC
-554 VGNEGYRFMGWS
+554 VANDGYVFGGWS
-566 TSETPTSADAGQA
+566 TSETPTSADVGQA

-593 YYKQLYTVS
+593 YYKQLYTVT

-608 GTIEVKHGENEV
+608 GTIEVKHGENV
-620 ANGDNFLAGDV
+620 VNSGDKFLAGDV

-639 AGYKFRNLQVED
+639 EGYKFRYVQVED

-669 ANITISAKFDEITYS
+669 ANITISAHFDEITYS
-684 TITKVVNGVPTTEQ
+684 TITKVVNGVSTTEQ
-698 VENGTEISFTD
+698 VENGTEIPFAD
-709 PEAASIPTG
+709 PEASAIPTG

-737 TLVSSPVTASTDAT
+737 TLVSSPVKASTNAT

-766 DPNKVKSNSELT
+766 DPNTVESNPKLT

-789 SGTLY
+789 AGRLY
-794 TTGTPKTFTVYNGST
+794 TESPKTFTVYNGST

-829 GTNYKINS
+829 GTDYKINS
-837 LGLTSGAKLTTSGT
+837 SGLTSGATLITNGT
-851 TQTITFTRDLTEVV
+851 TQTITFTKDLTEVV
-865 CPATSGNQIRLTKL
+865 CPATRKNQIRLTKL

-929 VDGALVESKTYA
+929 VDGALVKSETYA

-963 LNFKKGI
+963 LNFKKGF
-970 ATLAR
+970 ATFAC
-975 DASSQLAGTD
+975 DASSQLVGTD

-999 GLSLNSSNDVN
+999 GLSLNSSNDLK

-1017 TTDGAAFPNGA
+1017 AADGAAFTNGA

-1033 KILKSEFTGAM
+1033 KIPKSEFTGAM

-1057 VESVESNNHA
+1057 VESVESVESSNHA
-1067 PQVIYDLAGRRV
+1067 PQPIYDLTGRRV

>member
-16 LMLFSLFGGGNLAWA
+16 LMLFSFFGGCNLAWA
-31 EGKTVTYTVSSTS
+31 QGTTVTYTVSSTS

-53 SGSSATFKNT
+53 SGSSATFNNT
-63 CSTKKQLTKGDKMT
+63 YTTKDQLTKGYKMT
-77 LTLSGYAGQKITGLT
+77 LTLSGYAGKKITGLS
-92 LSMKSNTNKGA
+92 LSMKSNKSGGA
-103 GYLDVKAGTKQL
+103 GYLDVKAGKKQL

-123 GLKFND
+123 GLKFNNA
-129 PAWNGKWSTS
+129 AWNGKWSTS

-144 VPLLVDT
+144 VSLLDDT
-151 YIIKNDEK
+151 YIIKDGEK

-219 ADASLSITGTDAG
+219 ADASLSIIGTDAG
-232 YFSVAPTSVS
+232 YFCVAPTSVS
-242 QTDGTIAETDVT
+242 QTDGTIAETPVT

-288 PLSNYNVSWMV
+288 S
-299 NGAPYTT
+299 
-306 GNPSTSVKSGGRV
+306 
-319 TALPTEPDAI
+319 
-329 GSKVFV
+329 
-335 GWTNA
+335 
-340 EIAAAQPTAPT
+340 
-351 VLFTTP
+351 
-357 EDAPA
+357 
-362 VTGEVTYY
+362 
-370 AVFATQSDSPTTEVL
+370 SPV
-385 SQTLAYDTWTY
+385 
-396 GGSTTN
+396 
-402 KGSYRLFHTGGY
+402 
-414 VQSKSFDLSTLSKV
+414 
-428 VVYGGTFGGSGNN
+428 
-441 KLNIGD
+441 
-447 GNNTWK
+447 
-453 DVTVSGSEETGVNTF
+453 
-468 TGRSPLSGEG
+468 
-478 VLKITSQSGT
+478 
-488 ATGKTVTGVRISKV
+488 
-502 DIYTLA
+502 
-508 YSYTDYVTTISTSAA
+508 
-523 TVTFDAGANG
+523 TVTFNAGANG

-540 TETAAGAGVTLPEC
+540 TETAAGAGVTLPAC
-554 VGNEGYRFMGWS
+554 VANEGYKFVGWS

-579 GETYYPSADCTLYA
+579 GDTYYPGVDCTLYA
-593 YYKQLYTVS
+593 YYKQLYTVT

-608 GTIEVKHGENEV
+608 GTIEVKHGENV
-620 ANGDNFLAGDV
+620 VNSGDKFLAGDV

-639 AGYKFRNLQVED
+639 EGYKFRYVQVED
-651 GSTHTYTASNV
+651 DTPHTYTASNV
-662 KEWTMNE
+662 KEWTMAE

-698 VENGTEISFTD
+698 VENGTEIPFTD

-737 TLVSSPVTASTDAT
+737 TLVSSPVTASTNAT
-751 YYAVFAVAKETTVVF
+751 YYAVFAVAKRTGNEVWEEITTVPEPGTYAILSESYF
-766 DPNKVKSNSELT
+766 MKAEITSSKRFANGDATPEISTTSPATLTTAPASDCIWEITKPDEYYRIANGSQYAGGTSAKNEGALLDAASDDLAKWTIEHDGSKFSIINYGRSIASKDNTNKYLRNNDSYG
-778 WEQNGI
+778 WACYG
-784 TLKLS
+784 
-789 SGTLY
+789 SGTGKAPRLFK
-794 TTGTPKTFTVYNGST
+794 KTNAMV
-809 NNFTV
+809 
-814 TSTVGNLKQLTATIS
+814 L
-829 GTNYKINS
+829 
-837 LGLTSGAKLTTSGT
+837 
-851 TQTITFTRDLTEVV
+851 
-865 CPATSGNQIRLTKL
+865 
-879 EVQAVASPT
+879 T

-894 PDVELAV
+894 PDVQLAV

-929 VDGALVESKTYA
+929 VDGALVESETYA

-948 GEAVVVYTINTVPCT
+948 GEAVVVYTANDVPCT

-970 ATLAR
+970 ATAAC

-985 EETAITPDADYYFY
+985 EATAITPDADYYFY
-999 GLSLNSSNDVN
+999 GLSLNSSNDLN

-1017 TTDGAAFPNGA
+1017 TTDGAAFTNGA

-1033 KILKSEFTGAM
+1033 KIPKNEFTGMLAI
-1044 AVKGFAFKGTTTG
+1044 KGFAFNGTTTG